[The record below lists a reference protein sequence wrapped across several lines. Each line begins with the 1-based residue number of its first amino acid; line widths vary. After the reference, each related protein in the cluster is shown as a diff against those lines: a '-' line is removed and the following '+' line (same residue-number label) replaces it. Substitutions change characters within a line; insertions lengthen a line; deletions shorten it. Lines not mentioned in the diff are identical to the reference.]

1 MSEQLKRGRGRP
13 VGTGHGILLR
23 DRDFELLRF
32 INDMKFAP
40 VDALFQSFFSRTY
53 KKGPAKS
60 NLWAKERLEHLRRE
74 GFLKKVR
81 TFYEMQSYYLVTEKG
96 VNTLRGHYLQEEIP
110 NHIEEIDARY
120 YRHDLNI
127 LKCRVAL
134 EVEGRARDWESERRI
149 RSRVLS
155 EIVAKYP
162 TYRERELR
170 KGAIE
175 AARFLIPDGIYTNKQ
190 GERIAFEFEENIK
203 EPERYV
209 AKIEGFIKQI
219 QAARPDF
226 RRVLFVASK
235 VNVFS
240 ILDKLI
246 RPHEKLEIFRVNMV
260 DTVLGTKKSVSLAA
274 SGSLKSTS
282 AATELDELRE
292 LLGDAHG

>member
-1 MSEQLKRGRGRP
+1 MSEIKRCRGRP

-40 VDALFQSFFSRTY
+40 VDELFRLFFERTY

-60 NLWAKERLEHLRRE
+60 DLWAKERLEHLRRE

-96 VNTLRGHYLQEEIP
+96 VNTLRGHFLDEEIP
-110 NHIEEIDARY
+110 NFVEEIDARY

-127 LKCRVAL
+127 LKCRVAF
-134 EVEGRARDWESERRI
+134 EVSGRARDWECERRI

-155 EIVAKYP
+155 DVVAQYP

-170 KGAIE
+170 QGAIE

-203 EPERYV
+203 EPERYA
-209 AKIEGFIKQI
+209 AKLEGFLKMI
-219 QAARPDF
+219 QRPKADF
-226 RRVLFVASK
+226 KRVLFVASK
-235 VNVFS
+235 VNVYL
-240 ILDKLI
+240 IL
-246 RPHEKLEIFRVNMV
+246 EKLTRPYAELKAFRVNML
-260 DTVLGTKKSVSLAA
+260 DTALKVSVP
-274 SGSLKSTS
+274 
-282 AATELDELRE
+282 AATTVMTAAMRDELGDLS
-292 LLGDAHG
+292 LLLLPEDVHG